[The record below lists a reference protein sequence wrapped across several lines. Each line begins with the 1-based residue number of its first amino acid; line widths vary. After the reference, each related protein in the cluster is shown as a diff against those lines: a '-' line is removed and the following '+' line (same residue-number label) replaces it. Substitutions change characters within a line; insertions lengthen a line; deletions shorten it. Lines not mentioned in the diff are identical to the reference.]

1 MLFTVELAERYGKDG
16 LVALSLHP
24 GGIHTPLQR
33 YFTDK
38 EYEFYRNLIGAYN
51 EDNTPNI
58 GSGIWKTIE
67 QGASTT
73 LVAAFDPAKAMLNG
87 AYLYDCQLRDTSEVQ
102 LEKVK
107 PYAMDKNAA
116 KRLWIMTEE
125 MIDQTGR

>member
-1 MLFTVELAERYGKDG
+1 MFGKLMD
-16 LVALSLHP
+16 
-24 GGIHTPLQR
+24 IR
-33 YFTDK
+33 
-38 EYEFYRNLIGAYN
+38 
-51 EDNTPNI
+51 
-58 GSGIWKTIE
+58 
-67 QGASTT
+67 T

-107 PYAMDKNAA
+107 PYAMDKVSHVTRRVDGSCHLFNRKNAA